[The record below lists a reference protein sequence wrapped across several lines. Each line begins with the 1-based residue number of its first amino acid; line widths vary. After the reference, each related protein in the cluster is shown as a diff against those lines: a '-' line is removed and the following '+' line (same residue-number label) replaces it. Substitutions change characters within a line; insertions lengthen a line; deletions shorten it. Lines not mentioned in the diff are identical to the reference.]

1 MTKSTRKI
9 PFLLISGLFS
19 VSFLMGTDSVL
30 AQSSADSLQVFRKP
44 APGGPVFNPA
54 PITFWKA
61 EIKPVSMLNPELDL
75 YGPSDLLPYRQPDF
89 QPESRLFFYLGSH
102 LSDNGELGAVYTVPG
117 SRQFRKLEV
126 FGNRQTE
133 KSFRLQTFSGN
144 FITGNGQLNTGMT
157 PSGACYTLK
166 AGMDYFD
173 TKPHKSTGDT
183 SLFRTLRLEGEM
195 KSDPLEDGTS
205 WRVDGFYHDYFSSGA
220 AGNSGGSA
228 GLLAESRFD
237 LSFLYW
243 ISRVEGW
250 QGTGPS
256 GSGSRA
262 GKAETGFQ
270 AGNEVFSVE
279 LTGGYFHRND
289 TGAIRHLPSGRAKL
303 SGHTRHF
310 HHTLGWTLYESVPAP
325 EFYTGGFFWVN
336 PGKTASV
343 ALHQTNCAEYTLEWI
358 PSDHWIVKLGTL
370 YHESEDRLYPDT
382 TGMTRWLTVSSHQ
395 VSLSC
400 SWYLNPELVLRL
412 YGSQEIFFGKIKSVP
427 FSPAVTSGLDLDW
440 LTEKQKNRISA
451 RARYHTNRY
460 SDPLKQKILPDYSD
474 ILLRID
480 DFHFTTLNF
489 YGEIRIIANHKDLV
503 YPGFNREA
511 NQITFGV
518 SFKF

>member
-19 VSFLMGTDSVL
+19 ARFLLGTEPVL
-30 AQSSADSLQVFRKP
+30 AQSTADSVQVFRKEPPGSP
-44 APGGPVFNPA
+44 AFKPV

-89 QPESRLFFYLGSH
+89 QPESKLVLYLGSH
-102 LSDNGELGAVYTVPG
+102 LSDNGELGAVYTAPG
-117 SRQFRKLEV
+117 SRQFRTLEV

-133 KSFRLQTFSGN
+133 KTFRLQTFRGD
-144 FITGNGQLNTGMT
+144 FITGNSQLNTGMT
-157 PSGACYTLK
+157 PSGTSYSLA
-166 AGMDYFD
+166 AGLDYAD
-173 TKPHKSTGDT
+173 IQPHQSTIDT
-183 SLFRTLRLEGEM
+183 SLYRTLRLEGKV

-205 WRVDGFYHDYFSSGA
+205 WRIDGFYHDYFSSGPSE
-220 AGNSGGSA
+220 NSGGSA

-250 QGTGPS
+250 QGTGRS
-256 GSGSRA
+256 GSDSRA

-270 AGNEVFSVE
+270 AGNEVFSLEVA
-279 LTGGYFHRND
+279 GGYFHRND
-289 TGAIRHLPSGRAKL
+289 AGAIRHLPSGSAKL
-303 SGHTRHF
+303 FGHTRHF
-310 HHTLGWTLYESVPAP
+310 HHKLEWTLYQSLPAP

-336 PGKTASV
+336 PGKTFSLN
-343 ALHQTNCAEYTLEWI
+343 LHQTNRAEYILEWI

-382 TGMTRWLTVSSHQ
+382 TGTTQWVTVSSHQ
-395 VSLSC
+395 ASLSC

-427 FSPAVTSGLDLDW
+427 FLPAVTSGLDLDW
-440 LTEKQKNRISA
+440 LTENQKNRISA

-460 SDPLKQKILPDYSD
+460 TDPQKQKKLPDYSD

-489 YGEIRIIANHKDLV
+489 YGEIRIIVNNKDLV